1 MSKFFEELKRRNVI
15 KATIAYLV
23 VAWIVIQVAIA
34 VLPTFGAADWVI
46 QAIIIVLAIG
56 LPIWII
62 ISWIYD
68 ITPEGIQKTP
78 EEAEKQIHKQI
89 INKRLNAFIIAS
101 LSIAVV
107 VLTLQITGVF
117 SSNSHNNY
125 AIAVLPFVNMSEDK
139 EQEYFSDGISEDIIN
154 MLAQV
159 PNLKVMGR
167 TSSFAFKGK
176 NMDLKV
182 IGEQLK
188 VSHILEGSV
197 RRSGNKLR
205 ITAQLVNMEDGSQ
218 LFSEEFDR
226 ELEDVFDIQDEISED
241 ILESIKIKLLGEKKE
256 IILKNYTENIE
267 AYQLFLNGRYHYNKL
282 TPNDFQKAIEY
293 YEQAIKLDST
303 YAIAYA
309 EMANCYFDGAYFNW
323 LPREESTNKAIEYSE
338 KSVKLD
344 DNCSE
349 CHISKGRLNTWYHW
363 DFPVAFES
371 LEKGLVINPNSIEGN
386 KQMGEWYNFKGEFE
400 EANKYFEKTIE
411 LDPFSLI
418 NLFYIAGYHL
428 CDGDYNKMIDIGN
441 KLITMEPNFFG
452 GYVNI
457 GNGQIGLGHY
467 EDAIEQFEFAS
478 QLFLDL
484 ITLTDLGII
493 HGRTGNKLKAEEVIE
508 RMKKL
513 PDAMMY
519 NPLSFALIYT
529 AIGEID
535 LAIELFK
542 KALEIRH
549 GDVLYLKFYISN
561 QYPELMNDPRFQELF
576 ILFDEK
582 ITYE

>member
-1 MSKFFEELKRRNVI
+1 MSKFLNELKRRNVI

-23 VAWIVIQVAIA
+23 VAWVLLQVFT
-34 VLPTFGAADWVI
+34 VLLPILSAPDWI
-46 QAIIIVLAIG
+46 LKGLTLLLAIG

-62 ISWIYD
+62 VSWIYD
-68 ITPEGIQKTP
+68 LTPQGIEKTSD
-78 EEAEKQIHKQI
+78 ESKNDLIRHAT
-89 INKRLNAFIIAS
+89 NKRLNAFIIAS
-101 LSIAVV
+101 LSVAVLV
-107 VLTLQITGVF
+107 MGLKLSGVF
-117 SSNSHNNY
+117 SSSTNNNY

-197 RRSGNKLR
+197 RKSGNKLR

-226 ELEDVFDIQDEISED
+226 ELEDIFDIQDEISED

-256 IILKNYTENIE
+256 IILKNYTENVE

-323 LPREESTNKAIEYSE
+323 LPREESINKAIEYSE
-338 KSVKLD
+338 KSVKID

-363 DFPVAFES
+363 EFPAAFKS
-371 LEKGLVINPNSIEGN
+371 LKKGLAINPNSVEGN
-386 KQMGEWYNFKGEFE
+386 KQMGVWHNFKGEFE
-400 EANKYFEKTIE
+400 EANKYFEETIE

-418 NLFYIAGYHL
+418 NLSYIAGYHV

-441 KLITMEPNFFG
+441 RLIAMEPSFFG
-452 GYVNI
+452 GYVHI
-457 GNGQIGLGHY
+457 GHGYFFSGQY
-467 EDAIEQFEFAS
+467 EKAIEQFEFAS
-478 QLFLDL
+478 QL
-484 ITLTDLGII
+484 LTDVFTLSTLGEA
-493 HGRTGNKLKAEEVIE
+493 HGRSGNKLKAIE
-508 RMKKL
+508 IIESMKKL
-513 PDAMMY
+513 PDAMMNY
-519 NPLSFALIYT
+519 PNAFGNVYL
-529 AIGEID
+529 AIDEID
-535 LAIELFK
+535 LTIEYYK
-542 KALEIRH
+542 KTLEIRH
-549 GDVLYLKFYISN
+549 GDVLYFKFYISN
-561 QYPELMNDPRFQELF
+561 LYPELMNDPRFQELF

>member
-78 EEAEKQIHKQI
+78 EEAEKQIYKQL

-117 SSNSHNNY
+117 SSNSNNNY
-125 AIAVLPFVNMSEDK
+125 AIAVLPFVNMSGDA

-197 RRSGNKLR
+197 RRSDNKLR
-205 ITAQLVNMEDGSQ
+205 ITAQLVNMADGSQ

-226 ELEDVFDIQDEISED
+226 ELQDVFDIQDEISED
-241 ILESIKIKLLGEKKE
+241 ILKSIKIKLLGEKKE
-256 IILKNYTENIE
+256 IILKNYTENVE
-267 AYQLFLNGRYHYNKL
+267 AYQLFLNGRYHYNKF
-282 TPNDFQKAIEY
+282 TPNDFLKAIEY
-293 YEQAIKLDST
+293 YEQAIKLDNT

-309 EMANCYFDGAYFNW
+309 EMAYCYFDGAFFNW
-323 LPREESTNKAIEYSE
+323 LPRQEGINKAVEYSE
-338 KSVKLD
+338 KSVQLD

-363 DFPVAFES
+363 DFPVAFDS
-371 LEKGLVINPNSIEGN
+371 LEKGLMINPNSIEGN
-386 KQMGEWYNFKGEFE
+386 KQMGVWYNFKGEFE

-493 HGRTGNKLKAEEVIE
+493 YGRTGNKLKAEEVIE

-519 NPLSFALIYT
+519 NPLNFALIY
-529 AIGEID
+529 AEIGEID

-561 QYPELMNDPRFQELF
+561 QNPELMNDSRFQELF
-576 ILFDEK
+576 ELMAEQ
-582 ITYE
+582 ITYD

>member
-1 MSKFFEELKRRNVI
+1 MGLK
-15 KATIAYLV
+15 
-23 VAWIVIQVAIA
+23 
-34 VLPTFGAADWVI
+34 
-46 QAIIIVLAIG
+46 
-56 LPIWII
+56 
-62 ISWIYD
+62 
-68 ITPEGIQKTP
+68 
-78 EEAEKQIHKQI
+78 
-89 INKRLNAFIIAS
+89 
-101 LSIAVV
+101 LS
-107 VLTLQITGVF
+107 GVF
-117 SSNSHNNY
+117 SSNANNNY

-226 ELEDVFDIQDEISED
+226 ELEDIFDIQDEISED
-241 ILESIKIKLLGEKKE
+241 LLESIKIKLLGEKKE
-256 IILKNYTENIE
+256 IILKNYTENVE

-309 EMANCYFDGAYFNW
+309 EMAYCYFDGAYFNW
-323 LPREESTNKAIEYSE
+323 LPREESINKAIEYSE
-338 KSVKLD
+338 KSVQLD
-344 DNCSE
+344 DNCSD

-363 DFPVAFES
+363 DFPAAFKS
-371 LEKGLVINPNSIEGN
+371 LEKGLAINPNNIEGN
-386 KQMGEWYNFKGEFE
+386 KQMGAWHNFKGEFE
-400 EANKYFEKTIE
+400 DANKYFEKTIE

-418 NLFYIAGYHL
+418 NLVYIAGYQT

-441 KLITMEPNFFG
+441 RLIAMEPSFFG
-452 GYVNI
+452 GYTQI
-457 GNGQIGLGHY
+457 GNGYFFSGQY
-467 EDAIEQFEFAS
+467 EKAIEQFEIAS
-478 QLFLDL
+478 QLLADVV
-484 ITLTDLGII
+484 TLSTLGEA
-493 HGRTGNKLKAEEVIE
+493 HGRSGNKLKAEEVIE

-513 PDAMMY
+513 PDAMKNY
-519 NPLSFALIYT
+519 PNAFGNVYL

-535 LAIELFK
+535 ATIEYYK

-549 GDVLYLKFYISN
+549 GDILYCKFFISN
-561 QYPELMNDPRFQELF
+561 LYPELMNDPRFQELF
-576 ILFDEK
+576 ELMDNQ